1 MTTARKDFL
10 GRFMSGPL
18 ISSRSL
24 IPSCRQPTGLFMWF
38 TVCSLGAIMRHVLFW
53 LLVLGLFPV
62 SGVRAE
68 TLTSIAAAGIDDAKS
83 FWRATMEEFY
93 GPYDNRRKCWVAARA
108 AERLCM
114 RPHLLSTVIEDGVPT
129 LYAAMAGYA
138 ITPEGGHADCHAC
151 SGKLGLVVLRPR
163 GDRLALVASNDLST
177 DAGSWGQVP
186 PEEAFR
192 VVELGKNN
200 HGWLMEFHYTGQGYT
215 EGGVGVF
222 GAIGDKILDLGFVST
237 HSDNGGACGDGL
249 GECYTHSYEILTDPA
264 ASEARF
270 GELIAR
276 KVENTDPA
284 APATVRIPFSQD
296 ELKYLTPPALEA
308 ALGN

>member
-1 MTTARKDFL
+1 MMRL
-10 GRFMSGPL
+10 PL
-18 ISSRSL
+18 PSL
-24 IPSCRQPTGLFMWF
+24 IL
-38 TVCSLGAIMRHVLFW
+38 LLIIGAAPL
-53 LLVLGLFPV
+53 
-62 SGVRAE
+62 RAE
-68 TLTSIAAAGIDDAKS
+68 TLTSIAASSIDDPRT

-108 AERLCM
+108 SERLCM

-129 LYAAMAGYA
+129 VYAAMAGYA
-138 ITPEGGHADCHAC
+138 LTSEGGHADCHAC
-151 SGKLGLVVLRPR
+151 SGKLGLVILRPR
-163 GDRLALVASNDLST
+163 GDRMALVASNDLST

-192 VVELGKNN
+192 VVELGKDN
-200 HGWLMEFHYTGQGYT
+200 HGWLMEFYYTGQGYT

-222 GAIGDKILDLGFVST
+222 GAIGDKVLDLGFIST
-237 HSDNGGACGDGL
+237 HSDNGGACGDGM
-249 GECYTHSYEILTDPA
+249 GECYTYSYEILNDPDG
-264 ASEARF
+264 SDARL

-284 APATVRIPFSQD
+284 APTTVRIPFSRD
-296 ELKYLTPPALEA
+296 ELKYLTPPALAA